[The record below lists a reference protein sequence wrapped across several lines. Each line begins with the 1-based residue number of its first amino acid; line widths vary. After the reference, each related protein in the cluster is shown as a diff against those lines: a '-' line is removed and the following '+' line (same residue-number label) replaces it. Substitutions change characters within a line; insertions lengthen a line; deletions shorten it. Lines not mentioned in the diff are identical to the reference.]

1 MMRIDKTIELL
12 QTVNQQLQDN
22 LEKERAQNQI
32 LLAKIDGLQ
41 HQLDKLLRLLYGKK
55 SERNVSDK
63 DKASGENKADQHK
76 EESTAKTP
84 SSKQQNGRNRL
95 PDYLERKIRTIS
107 TIQTNN
113 VTSVAINGSVLEK
126 MSANNQNLF
135 LPNSTSYNMSD

>member
-63 DKASGENKADQHK
+63 DNVSGENK
-76 EESTAKTP
+76 E
-84 SSKQQNGRNRL
+84 N
-95 PDYLERKIRTIS
+95 
-107 TIQTNN
+107 
-113 VTSVAINGSVLEK
+113 
-126 MSANNQNLF
+126 
-135 LPNSTSYNMSD
+135 